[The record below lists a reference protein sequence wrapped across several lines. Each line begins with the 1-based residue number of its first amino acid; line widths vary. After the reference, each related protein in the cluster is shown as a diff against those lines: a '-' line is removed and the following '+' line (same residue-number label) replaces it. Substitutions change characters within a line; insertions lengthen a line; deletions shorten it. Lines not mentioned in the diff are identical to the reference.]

1 MGGRF
6 ANRATKQQKLM
17 ARANLR
23 IGIIGF
29 PHNSGLGTMT
39 MEFCRYFPGTKALL
53 IDNGRYK
60 SFPDRFPG
68 ARLSQRFTKDDLDW
82 LLCDIDLL
90 VTFETPIEW
99 RAFAMAAARGIK
111 TVLIPMYECM
121 PQRWPALPDLILCPS
136 RLDYTIFHAEFN
148 KLCKVEYL
156 QWPVNREKVPFN
168 PRKTAKV
175 FEHHA
180 GHGGLV
186 GRNGT
191 AELLAAI
198 PMLKSDAQI
207 VIYSQREM
215 HYTHPKLTLRVGN
228 YANYWDIWGSGDVFV
243 FPHKFDG
250 LSLPVQEALSNG
262 MPVLSTEIPP
272 FIGWLP
278 QDWFFGAAELLQA
291 KVFDRM
297 VDIALPDPAVI
308 AAKIDAWYGTDISE
322 ASRVANKLAAAIDWE
337 VQGEKL
343 NACFKRL
350 CVTS

>member
-1 MGGRF
+1 
-6 ANRATKQQKLM
+6 M
-17 ARANLR
+17 ARRTVRVGL
-23 IGIIGF
+23 IGRADNG
-29 PHNSGLGTMT
+29 GLGSMT
-39 MEFCRYFPGTKALL
+39 LEFVRHFPDTRVLV

-68 ARLSQRFTKDDLDW
+68 ARFTKRITNDDLDW
-82 LLCDIDLL
+82 LIADIDVLIA
-90 VTFETPIEW
+90 FETPYEW
-99 RAFAMAAARGIK
+99 RALALAKARNIK
-111 TVLIPMYECM
+111 TVLVPMYECM

-136 RLDYTIFHAEFN
+136 RLDYDIFHLEFH
-148 KLCKVEYL
+148 KQTKVEYL
-156 QWPVNREKVPFN
+156 QWPVNREAVPFV
-168 PRKTAKV
+168 PRKTARV

-198 PMLKSDAQI
+198 PMLKTDAQI

-278 QDWFFGAAELLQA
+278 KDWFFGAAESLQA

-297 VDIALPDPAVI
+297 VDIAMVDPAVI

-322 ASRVANKLAAAIDWE
+322 ASRVANKLASAIDWKT
-337 VQGEKL
+337 QGDNL
-343 NACFKRL
+343 NALLKRL
-350 CVTS
+350 CATS